1 MNNKILKG
9 IYKVSLKWNKICLES
24 SIRNDMAFFSYEDFR
39 VLLLQSFDAD
49 YRDKILEAIY
59 SDKTLIID
67 FDAEEV
73 NIVVDKGVKYLD
85 SMRKIFSAS
94 YIEEKEMEDS
104 FTTIP
109 FDYYKVN

>member
-9 IYKVSLKWNKICLES
+9 IYKVSLKWNKICLEN
-24 SIRNDMAFFSYEDFR
+24 SISKDIAFFSYDDFK
-39 VLLLQSFDAD
+39 VLLLQSFEAD

-67 FDAEEV
+67 FDTEEV
-73 NIVVDKGVKYLD
+73 NVVVDKEVKYLN

-94 YIEEKEMEDS
+94 YIEEKEIEDS
-104 FTTIP
+104 FTVIP
-109 FDYYKVN
+109 FDYYNLN

>member
-9 IYKVSLKWNKICLES
+9 IYKVSLKWNKICLEN
-24 SIRNDMAFFSYEDFR
+24 SISNDMAFFSHEDFR

-67 FDAEEV
+67 FDTEEV
-73 NIVVDKGVKYLD
+73 NVVVDKEVKYLN
-85 SMRKIFSAS
+85 SMRTIFSAS
-94 YIEEKEMEDS
+94 YIEQKELEDS
-104 FTTIP
+104 FTVIP
-109 FDYYKVN
+109 FDYYNLN

>member
-9 IYKVSLKWNKICLES
+9 IYKVSLKWNKICLEN
-24 SIRNDMAFFSYEDFR
+24 SISKDIAFFSYDDFK

-67 FDAEEV
+67 FDTEEV
-73 NIVVDKGVKYLD
+73 NVVVDKEVKYLN

-104 FTTIP
+104 FTVIP
-109 FDYYKVN
+109 FDYYNLN